1 MTGSLPADQ
10 YNSCQLPFMDFGD
23 VPLPDSQIT
32 EILARKLS
40 LIALN

>member
-1 MTGSLPADQ
+1 MTGNLPADQ
-10 YNSCQLPFMDFGD
+10 YSSSQLPFVDFGD